1 MASWTTLLTKVLI
14 TLLYFLVVYLMISLF
29 TDYKYSL
36 FLSIALTVFTTY
48 CFRKTVRVINGIY
61 VNLGGSLVPLSLS
74 ITITILLWLN
84 DLIGIGY
91 VFLLFLSIVLVF
103 LGSNYIKGY
112 GIGAVLLHVLL
123 VNSGLSAIYIDYKDL
138 NILYTVPIAYTF
150 SVYSV
155 LIGIDLLKVLYIK
168 RKYLY
173 ENISFEIGGL
183 RIYDLILLSSI
194 LSPSL
199 ALALVII
206 GEGI

>member
-1 MASWTTLLTKVLI
+1 MTKVLI
-14 TLLYFLVVYLMISLF
+14 TILYFLVVYLMISLF

-36 FLSIALTVFTTY
+36 FLSTALIVFTVY
-48 CFRKTVRVINGIY
+48 CFKKTIRVANGIY
-61 VNLGGSLVPLSLS
+61 VNLGGSIIPLSLS
-74 ITITILLWLN
+74 IIVTVLLWMN
-84 DLIGIGY
+84 DFIDISY
-91 VFLLFLSIVLVF
+91 VLLLFLSIVLVF

-112 GIGAVLLHVLL
+112 GIGAILLHVLL
-123 VNSGLSAIYIDYKDL
+123 VNSGLSAIYVDYKDL

-155 LIGIDLLKVLYIK
+155 LIGIDLLKVLYVK
-168 RKYLY
+168 RKYLQ
-173 ENISFEIGGL
+173 ENVSFEIGGL

-206 GEGI
+206 GECI